1 MRWLFTVLALLAIA
15 ITWPIDISYNIRH
28 HPPTKTALTMLTIQ
42 DVRGDSLFVHVGA
55 TYLFSK
61 ALPLLLSLSIL
72 TRFPIAFV
80 VMIFCWYHWRG
91 VCSRF
96 THDLAYILMVRF
108 PLPQVIRLRRQWFRS
123 DEYAKALYAR
133 TLMIQ
138 RVPKRYRTD
147 EDLQS
152 LFETGYPITA
162 VHIGRRVGNLPKLIE
177 RHNQAVRELEQYLVM
192 YLKDGQI
199 GNKRP
204 TIRKAGKKVD
214 AIDYWTYVPLGRIGS
229 YPITYHG
236 WQCASQGGRGSR

>member
-1 MRWLFTVLALLAIA
+1 
-15 ITWPIDISYNIRH
+15 
-28 HPPTKTALTMLTIQ
+28 
-42 DVRGDSLFVHVGA
+42 
-55 TYLFSK
+55 
-61 ALPLLLSLSIL
+61 
-72 TRFPIAFV
+72 
-80 VMIFCWYHWRG
+80 
-91 VCSRF
+91 
-96 THDLAYILMVRF
+96 MVRF
-108 PLPQVIRLRRQWFRS
+108 SLPQVIRLRRQWFRS

-138 RVPKRYRTD
+138 HVPKRYRTD

-152 LFETGYPITA
+152 LFETDYPITA

-177 RHNQAVRELEQYLVM
+177 RHNQVVRELEQYLVM

-214 AIDYWTYVPLGRIGS
+214 AIDYWTYVPLARTDS
-229 YPITYHG
+229 YPTTYHG